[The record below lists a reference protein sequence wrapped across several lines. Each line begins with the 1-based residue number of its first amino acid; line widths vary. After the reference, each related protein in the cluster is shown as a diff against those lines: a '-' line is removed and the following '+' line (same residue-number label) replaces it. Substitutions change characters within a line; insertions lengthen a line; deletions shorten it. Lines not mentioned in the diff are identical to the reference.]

1 MNLLKLQTTMKR
13 EIVNEQVPSGYP
25 ICTSKSCNERAHCL
39 HSYFAPEVLREART
53 FTMINQQHPNYQEGK
68 ACELYCSNKPE
79 RYARGL
85 TKAMG
90 EMSHNNYV
98 AFTNYL
104 IAKHTKTQ
112 FYRIK
117 RGDIPLSPAEQAE
130 LLELLRTYG
139 CTGEEPFDSYEMR
152 YTWY

>member
-1 MNLLKLQTTMKR
+1 MTMKR
-13 EIVNEQVPSGYP
+13 EVVNEQVPFGYP
-25 ICTSKSCNERAHCL
+25 ICTSESCSKRTHCL
-39 HSYFAPEVLREART
+39 HAHFASQVLSGERT
-53 FTMINQQHPNYQEGK
+53 FTLINSLHPQYQEGK
-68 ACELYCSNKPE
+68 ACELYRSDSPE

-90 EMSHNNYV
+90 EKSHDNYV
-98 AFTNYL
+98 AFTDYL
-104 IAKHTKTQ
+104 IAKDSKTQ

-117 RGDIPLSPAEQAE
+117 RGDIPLSPAEQAK
-130 LLELLRTYG
+130 LQALLRIYG

>member
-1 MNLLKLQTTMKR
+1 MKR
-13 EIVNEQVPSGYP
+13 EVVNEQVPSSYP
-25 ICTSKSCNERAHCL
+25 ICTSESCSECTHCL
-39 HSYFAPEVLREART
+39 HAHFVSQVLSGERT
-53 FTMINQQHPNYQEGK
+53 FTLINSHHPKYQEGK
-68 ACELYCSNKPE
+68 ACELYRSDSPE

-85 TKAMG
+85 TRAMG

-117 RGDIPLSPAEQAE
+117 RGDIPLSPAEQAK
-130 LLELLRTYG
+130 LQALLRTYG

>member
-1 MNLLKLQTTMKR
+1 MRK

-25 ICTSKSCNERAHCL
+25 ICTSESCSERAHCL
-39 HSYFAPEVLREART
+39 HAHFASEVLCEART

-68 ACELYCSNKPE
+68 ACGLYRSDEPE

-130 LLELLRTYG
+130 LQKVLRSYG
-139 CTGEEPFDSYEMR
+139 CAGEEPFDRYEMR

>member
-1 MNLLKLQTTMKR
+1 MNMKK

-25 ICTSKSCNERAHCL
+25 ICTSESCNERAHCL
-39 HSYFAPEVLREART
+39 HAHFASEVLCEART
-53 FTMINQQHPNYQEGK
+53 FTMINQQHPSYQEGK
-68 ACELYCSNKPE
+68 ACELYRSDEPE

-130 LLELLRTYG
+130 LQKVLRSYG
-139 CTGEEPFDSYEMR
+139 CAGEEPFDRYEMR

>member
-1 MNLLKLQTTMKR
+1 ML
-13 EIVNEQVPSGYP
+13 SG
-25 ICTSKSCNERAHCL
+25 E
-39 HSYFAPEVLREART
+39 RT
-53 FTMINQQHPNYQEGK
+53 FTLINSHHPKYQEGK
-68 ACELYCSNKPE
+68 ACELYRSDIPE

-85 TKAMG
+85 TRAMG

-117 RGDIPLSPAEQAE
+117 RGDIPLSPAQQAK
-130 LLELLRTYG
+130 LQALLRTYG
-139 CTGEEPFDSYEMR
+139 CTGEEPFDRYEMR